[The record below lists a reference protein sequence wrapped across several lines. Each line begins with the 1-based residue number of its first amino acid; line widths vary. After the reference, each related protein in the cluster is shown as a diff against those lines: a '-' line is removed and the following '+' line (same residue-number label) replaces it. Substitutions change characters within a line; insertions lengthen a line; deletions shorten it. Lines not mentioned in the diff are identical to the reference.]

1 MKLTC
6 EHGCTCAFAKK
17 LSIDVEKRLERFFKK
32 KKLVKIR
39 ESLCDEL
46 SCVFM
51 HYMTTR
57 ARSLNEIESYYTEIE
72 FQFLEYLNYFKKSFK
87 YSNKIAFEYF
97 LNNFNPYEEAINW
110 NIKDITLELTD
121 TKIYD
126 SFVSDI
132 VEVLC
137 FITHHKYNVDDLIDF
152 NFLSK
157 CIEHS
162 FRNIDEVR
170 QEIFKSKFNLNSI
183 KDIID
188 LQPRITSVS
197 PDTTIDYID
206 ISDLSDNDM

>member
-6 EHGCTCAFAKK
+6 EHRCTCAFIKK
-17 LSIDVEKRLERFFKK
+17 LLIDIEKRLERFLKK
-32 KKLVKIR
+32 KKFVKIR
-39 ESLCDEL
+39 ETLCDEL
-46 SCVFM
+46 SCIFM
-51 HYMTTR
+51 HYMITR
-57 ARSLNEIESYYTEIE
+57 AKSVNEIESYYTEIE
-72 FQFLEYLNYFKKSFK
+72 FQLLEYLNYFKKSLK
-87 YSNKIAFEYF
+87 VSNEIAFEYF

-110 NIKDITLELTD
+110 NIKDITLELTN

-152 NFLSK
+152 KFLSK

-170 QEIFKSKFNLNSI
+170 QEIFKSKFNLGSI
-183 KDIID
+183 KDVID
-188 LQPRITSVS
+188 LQPRITSVL
-197 PDTTIDYID
+197 PDTTVNY
-206 ISDLSDNDM
+206 ISDLSDNDI